1 MSAAGP
7 PPAPAA
13 PPQGRGPI
21 AGARPPRGGAA
32 RSGAGGEHKSRVQP
46 TVGWIGVGN
55 IGAPMAHRLVAAG
68 FPVRVWARKADAA
81 QSLIER
87 GARWSASPEALA
99 HDCHVLV
106 TIVGGP
112 DDVLGILRKMLPAAR
127 PDTLVLE
134 MSTASPATATAL
146 RDLHEQVLDCPVTG
160 GVAGARQ
167 GKLTTFVGGD
177 PAALERA
184 RPLLSTMCE
193 RIVHCGGP
201 GAGYRMKLV
210 NQTMIAGVLLGLAE
224 GAALARAS
232 GCEAALVT
240 DALGTGTASG
250 VLFHSYLARM
260 LEPGG
265 AVTFTLGM
273 FRKDLGLARDEAMLH
288 ARSTPLLDCAVAAV
302 ERACARFGAEA
313 GVQMLAATELR

>member
-1 MSAAGP
+1 M
-7 PPAPAA
+7 
-13 PPQGRGPI
+13 
-21 AGARPPRGGAA
+21 
-32 RSGAGGEHKSRVQP
+32 QP

-55 IGAPMAHRLVAAG
+55 IGAPMAQRLVAAG
-68 FPVRVWARKADAA
+68 FPMRVWARKAEAA
-81 QSLIER
+81 QALIER
-87 GARWSASPEALA
+87 GARWAASPEALA
-99 HDCHVLV
+99 QDCDVLV

-112 DDVLGILRKMLPAAR
+112 DDVLSLHRRLLPAMRGDA
-127 PDTLVLE
+127 LVLE
-134 MSTASPATATAL
+134 MSTASPATAVAL
-146 RDLHEQVLDCPVTG
+146 QALAAPVHARVLDCPVTG

-177 PAALERA
+177 AVVLERA
-184 RPLLSTMCE
+184 RSLLAALCE
-193 RIVHCGGP
+193 RIVHCGGG
-201 GAGYRMKLV
+201 GAGYRMKLL

-232 GCEAALVT
+232 GFDAALVT

-273 FRKDLGLARDEAMLH
+273 FRKDLRLARDEAMQH
-288 ARSTPLLDCAVAAV
+288 AASAPLIDCAIAAV
-302 ERACARFGAEA
+302 ERACARFGERA
-313 GVQMLAATELR
+313 GVQMLASPELR